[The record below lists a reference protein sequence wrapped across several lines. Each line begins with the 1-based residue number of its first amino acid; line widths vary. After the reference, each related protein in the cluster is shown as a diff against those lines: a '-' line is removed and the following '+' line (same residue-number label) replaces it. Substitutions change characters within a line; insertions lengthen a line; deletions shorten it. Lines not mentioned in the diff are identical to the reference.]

1 MGSTPTLGG
10 TKPGALRIGPYLIQG
25 KPLGKGGMGT
35 VYHVVDA
42 QGKSHAVK
50 EFSPLFCRDRLMK
63 ARFKQEHEI
72 LRSLSH
78 PNVVKVKELFTAN
91 GTLNICME
99 LLVGKDLKSLMRQ
112 QKVLSPGVAFAIGA
126 KVAAALEHAHGKG
139 VLHRDVKP
147 ENIYVTEKGKVKLTD
162 FGVARVGPG
171 GLTVAG
177 SVVGT
182 PDYLSPEQLEGLTDL
197 TPSADL
203 YSLAVVLYEMIEG
216 KLPHGRMGKK
226 GLVEMAKKR
235 ATIPPRPPQAIAEVE
250 ARDLIMACLEADPNK
265 RPATAKE
272 VAKALGRWEDAMA
285 EKQLATMVGT
295 GPSPIKRRRSRDEP
309 ALISIP
315 TQQIRRVAETAIGL
329 GVLIGS
335 LWLGLNWVL
344 GGGSPLEMIQWIWG
358 LMLAIGWGLL
368 GG

>member
-1 MGSTPTLGG
+1 MGSTPTLSG
-10 TKPGALRIGPYLIQG
+10 TKPGALRIGPYQIQG

-35 VYHVVDA
+35 VYHVLDA

-78 PNVVKVKELFTAN
+78 PNIVKVRELFTAN

-99 LLVGKDLKSLMRQ
+99 LLVGKDLKSVMRQ
-112 QKVLSPGVAFAIGA
+112 QRTLPPGVAFHIVA
-126 KVAAALEHAHGKG
+126 KVAAALEHAHSKG

-235 ATIPPRPPQAIAEVE
+235 ATMPPRPPQAILEAE
-250 ARDLIMACLEADPNK
+250 ARNLVMACLEADPTR
-265 RPATAKE
+265 RPVTAKE
-272 VAKALGRWEDAMA
+272 VAKAFTRWEDDMA
-285 EKQLATMVGT
+285 EKQLANMVGA
-295 GPSPIKRRRSRDEP
+295 GPPVLKKRRTRDEP

-315 TQQIRRVAETAIGL
+315 TQSIRRAAETAIGL
-329 GVLIGS
+329 GVLLGS
-335 LWLGLNWVL
+335 IWLGLNWVL
-344 GGGSPLEMIQWIWG
+344 GGGSPLEMVQWVWG
-358 LMLAIGWGLL
+358 LVVAIGWGLL